1 MTNRGRAIEP
11 SGLVVGVVAL
21 IATALF
27 SILVLTQ
34 VNWDPTVFIGFG
46 RDEAPSRAYGEAA
59 LGSVMLR
66 PGDGHDGK
74 FFFIQANDPW
84 VLDPV
89 ANASALDR
97 PLYRSQRMLYPV
109 LAGGLGIFEPGV
121 IVWSLLLVNLIAM
134 GAGTWAV
141 SVIAKEMGMSAWWGL
156 AFLLNVGFLSEL
168 AIDGAGIVASAAA
181 FIAVALLLRR
191 RFVAGIV
198 LLALAALT
206 REAML
211 VCAVGIGFWL
221 WRFRGERKNAV
232 AAVVVPI
239 AGVAVWAVYIR
250 ARLGWAGDGPQ
261 VLEIGV
267 PFGGF
272 ARSISGWLSN
282 PSIDLAAGFAV
293 LILLILFTRRVL
305 ISRHL
310 VGWAFVGF
318 VGLGIVLTER
328 VWAGYFDITR
338 AVAPVL
344 TSFAL
349 LLFAPAPGL
358 DGETPELSPGLASH
372 HEDG

>member
-1 MTNRGRAIEP
+1 MTARGRAIEP

-34 VNWDPTVFIGFG
+34 VKWDPTVFIGFG
-46 RDEAPSRAYGEAA
+46 RDEGPSRAYGEAA

-84 VLDPV
+84 LLEPE
-89 ANASALDR
+89 ANAAALDR

-121 IVWSLLLVNLIAM
+121 IAWSLLLVNLIAM

-141 SVIAKEMGMSAWWGL
+141 SVIAREMGMSAWWGL

-181 FIAVALLLRR
+181 FVAVALLLQR
-191 RFVAGIV
+191 RFAAGIV
-198 LLALAALT
+198 FVTLAALT

-211 VCAVGIGFWL
+211 VCAVGTGFWL
-221 WRFRGERKNAV
+221 WWFGGERKKAVVAV
-232 AAVVVPI
+232 AAPI
-239 AGVAVWAVYIR
+239 AAVAVWAVYLR
-250 ARLGWAGDGPQ
+250 MRLGWGGDGPQ

-272 ARSISGWLSN
+272 ARSISSWLAN

-305 ISRHL
+305 IAKHL
-310 VGWAFVGF
+310 VGWAFLGF
-318 VGLGIVLTER
+318 VVLGVVLTER

-349 LLFAPAPGL
+349 LLFAPAAGL
-358 DGETPELSPGLASH
+358 ERAMPELSPGLAGN